1 MFKRYLPTSLFGRAL
16 LIVVLPVLL
25 LQAVVAGLFIQR
37 HFDGVTR
44 QMAEAVARELVY
56 AANAVDR
63 AADLAEARRD
73 LAALEAPLSIRFTLD
88 PDAIVAPAEIRALYD
103 LSGDAL
109 ADTLEDQIDRP
120 IALDLVSRPKQVVAR
135 LQTTKGE
142 LSALIDRR
150 RMVASNPHQ
159 LLVVTGLASVAL
171 IAVAMLFLRN
181 QVRPI
186 RELAAAADAFGKGR
200 AVPFRPAGAEEV
212 RRAGSAF
219 LAMRARIE
227 RQIESRMR
235 MLSGVSHD
243 LRTPLTRMKLAVAM
257 LDEGPETAELAE
269 DVREM
274 ERMIDAFLAFVR
286 GEAGEETA
294 EVDALALAEE
304 VAGEARRSGA
314 VVAVSVEGATGP
326 APLARMRRGAVK
338 RALQNLVENAA
349 AFGARI
355 ELRLK
360 LRAGMLEYSVEDDG
374 PGIPEA
380 DRAAAVRPFVRLD
393 AARNQDRG
401 GGVGLGLSIAED
413 VARAHG
419 GALRLGASARLGGLR
434 ARLRLPR

>member
-1 MFKRYLPTSLFGRAL
+1 MFKRYLPKSLFGRAL

-63 AADLAEARRD
+63 AADVAEARRD
-73 LAALEAPLSIRFTLD
+73 LVALEAPLSIRFMLD
-88 PDAIVAPAEIRALYD
+88 PEAIVAPAEIRALYD

-135 LQTTKGE
+135 LQTSKGE

-159 LLVVTGLASVAL
+159 LLVVTGLASLAL
-171 IAVAMLFLRN
+171 VAVAMLFLRN

-186 RELAAAADAFGKGR
+186 REMAAAADAFGKGR
-200 AVPFRPAGAEEV
+200 TLPFRPSGAEEV

-227 RQIESRMR
+227 RQIESRTR

-257 LDEGPETAELAE
+257 LDEGPETVELAQ

-274 ERMIDAFLAFVR
+274 ERMIEAFLSFVR
-286 GEAGEETA
+286 GEAGEETT

-304 VAGEARRSGA
+304 VAAEARRAGA
-314 VVAVSVEGATGP
+314 AVTVSVAGETGAGP
-326 APLARMRRGAVK
+326 TARVRRGAVK

-349 AFGARI
+349 AFGEQV

-360 LRAGMLEYSVEDDG
+360 LTPGMLEYSVEDDG
-374 PGIPEA
+374 PGIPAA
-380 DRAAAVRPFVRLD
+380 DRVAAVRPFVRLD

-419 GALRLGASARLGGLR
+419 GALRLGESARLGGLR